1 VEALETSLSTEEN
14 AKEISDLKTELEIA
28 GSEVTRLQQALD
40 DVENWKEK
48 LVKESKLYRHVNEHT
63 LCLIC

>member
-48 LVKESKLYRHVNEHT
+48 LVKESKL
-63 LCLIC
+63 